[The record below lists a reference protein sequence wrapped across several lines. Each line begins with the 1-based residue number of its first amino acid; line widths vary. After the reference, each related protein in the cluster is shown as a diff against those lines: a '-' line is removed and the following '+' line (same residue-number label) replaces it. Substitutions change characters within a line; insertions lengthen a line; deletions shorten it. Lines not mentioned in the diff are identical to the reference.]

1 MMSQVSSCFVSR
13 WFLIFLLA
21 LAAGCSR
28 LPPMQQAPVQAKSNA
43 ELQDYL
49 RTNKGD
55 VDLFRLRGPFAVTER
70 TDVEL
75 RPAPN
80 ERVYADVYLSAAPEN
95 AAVVLLVHGY
105 DSSKEAHA
113 NQAMHVASWGMHAV
127 ALQLP
132 RKGPWVGN
140 GRILARVVNLIRRSP
155 QVIDA
160 RVDPNKIILAG
171 HSFGGNAVA
180 IALGEGAPA
189 LGGILLDPAAVGRD
203 TPKIL
208 QQITRPVMVIGA
220 DEQLGATRN
229 REYFYRYVRRGIGEV
244 SIRDAT
250 HEDGQYPSQY
260 SLEHYGSDPYTSED
274 NQITFAAALTAT
286 AMSLASTGGLDYAW
300 TSFDAGLK
308 DGKLFNA
315 KKK

>member
-1 MMSQVSSCFVSR
+1 MRFEVPSYGFCR
-13 WFLIFLLA
+13 WFLVLLLA
-21 LAAGCSR
+21 GVAGCSR
-28 LPPMQQAPVQAKSNA
+28 LPSMQPAPVQAKSNA

-49 RTNKGD
+49 RSHKAD
-55 VDLFRLRGPFAVTER
+55 IDLFRLRGPFAVSER

-75 RPAPN
+75 RPARN
-80 ERVYADVYLSAAPEN
+80 ERVYADVYLSSAPEN
-95 AAVVLLVHGY
+95 APVVLLVHGY

-113 NQAMHVASWGMHAV
+113 NQALHVASWGMHAV
-127 ALQLP
+127 AVQLP
-132 RKGPWVGN
+132 RQGPWVNN

-160 RVDPNKIILAG
+160 RVDPGKIILAG
-171 HSFGGNAVA
+171 HSFGAAAVS

-189 LGGILLDPAAVGRD
+189 IGGILLDPAMVGRD

-208 QQITRPVMVIGA
+208 QQITKPVMIIGA
-220 DEQLGATRN
+220 DEQLGTTRN
-229 REYFYRYVRRGIGEV
+229 RDFFYRYVRSGIGEV

-260 SLEHYGSDPYTSED
+260 ALQHYGSDPYTSED
-274 NQITFAAALTAT
+274 SQITFAAALTAT
-286 AMSLASTGGLDYAW
+286 AMSLSSTGGLEYAW
-300 TSFDAGLK
+300 TSFDSGLK
-308 DGKLFNA
+308 NGRFFNA